1 MIEVIISAE
10 EQAETS
16 EMADDLL
23 AQLGRVSGLR
33 VRRMQRTAPGIAS
46 EPITTAILVAF
57 LAQLT
62 YKGADEFWSAV
73 RKRVLKSR
81 RAAKLAVKAPA
92 TQASE
97 PVVIVI
103 TPALAADEK
112 VPAAL
117 SQALGV
123 EPDD

>member
-16 EMADDLL
+16 DMADDVLP
-23 AQLGRVSGLR
+23 QLGRVAGLR
-33 VRRMQRTAPGIAS
+33 VRRMQQVAPGIAS

-57 LAQLT
+57 LAQLS
-62 YKGADEFWSAV
+62 YKGVDELWSVV
-73 RKRVLKSR
+73 RKRVLKSN
-81 RAAKLAVKAPA
+81 RAANLAVKTPA

-97 PVVIVI
+97 PVVIVV

-112 VPAAL
+112 VPAVL
-117 SQALGV
+117 SRALGF